1 MQDFKKLQVW
11 QKAHALTLG
20 IDRASKRIRGSQY
33 SSLRN
38 QIFRAASSI
47 PANIAEGRRQK
58 SQKDFGRFLAVAL
71 NSSSELEYHL
81 ILAHDT
87 KNIPDTE
94 FISLVGQTITVRKM
108 LYALIKRVAESE
120 NTSSATRNGS
130 DQSPEPQAKKPKA
143 ASQNPKPQAAP
154 PKAAGR

>member
-33 SSLRN
+33 ASLRS
-38 QIFRAASSI
+38 QIFRAVASI

-58 SQKDFGRFLAVAL
+58 SQKDFGRFLSIAL
-71 NSSSELEYHL
+71 SSSSELEYHL
-81 ILAHDT
+81 ILARDT
-87 KNIPDTE
+87 DNLPENE
-94 FISLVGQTITVRKM
+94 FILLVGQTITVRKM
-108 LYALIKRVAESE
+108 LYALLKRVAESE
-120 NTSSATRNGS
+120 STSLAAGDESVRSPKPSAKES
-130 DQSPEPQAKKPKA
+130 KA
-143 ASQNPKPQAAP
+143 ASQYSKPPAAP

>member
-20 IDRASKRIRGSQY
+20 VDRASKRIRGSQY
-33 SSLRN
+33 ASLRN

-58 SQKDFGRFLAVAL
+58 SQKDFGRFLSIAL

-81 ILAHDT
+81 ILAR
-87 KNIPDTE
+87 DTE
-94 FISLVGQTITVRKM
+94 NLPEKEFLSLVGQTITVRKM
-108 LYALIKRVAESE
+108 LYALLKRVAESE
-120 NTSSATRNGS
+120 STSLAVGNES
-130 DQSPEPQAKKPKA
+130 DQSPKPSAKESKA
-143 ASQNPKPQAAP
+143 ESQNSKPPAAP